1 MAKTLITNFT
11 NQQNY
16 FIMNTYFRQSNGG
29 NLSVKV
35 TSKNVYTRFA
45 TKKGFYEAKHE
56 LEFLSSLKQ
65 AYSLEPCNYDVYL
78 CAGNIQFAEKL

>member
-1 MAKTLITNFT
+1 
-11 NQQNY
+11 
-16 FIMNTYFRQSNGG
+16 MNTYFRESNGG

-35 TSKNVYTRFA
+35 TSKNVYTRFE
-45 TKKGFYEAKHE
+45 TKKGYKETRHS

-65 AYSLEPCNYDVYL
+65 SYSLEPCNYDVYL